1 MPEDRRKRAVTGM
14 SIGTATA
21 LRRSRRR
28 FYVYAFVFLIYFPST
43 CWTGV
48 AQKRRRVISFRPA
61 KRRKVLLSFNAIC
74 YTTKCEAT
82 VFPYRSDAWNNTE
95 TTGGGGVPVL
105 IYTLDEIRRIV
116 LPIAQKYRLPA
127 VYLFGSY
134 ARGAATE
141 DSDLDFLV
149 DTTGTEL
156 KSLFSLGSLYNDL
169 ADAFQR
175 PIDLITVSSLTQRTS
190 MPSEEQ
196 FRETVWKEK
205 ITLYDAA

>member
-21 LRRSRRR
+21 LRRSRHRL
-28 FYVYAFVFLIYFPST
+28 YVYAFVFLIYFPST

-48 AQKRRRVISFRPA
+48 AQKRRHVISFRPA

-74 YTTKCEAT
+74 YTTKCEAA
-82 VFPYRSDAWNNTE
+82 VFPYRSDTWNNTE

-134 ARGAATE
+134 ARGAAAEGASFRPWPEASRSGACGDDAGGFPSGQRGQTVN
-141 DSDLDFLV
+141 L
-149 DTTGTEL
+149 
-156 KSLFSLGSLYNDL
+156 L
-169 ADAFQR
+169 AM
-175 PIDLITVSSLTQRTS
+175 PTVVRIH
-190 MPSEEQ
+190 PPPP
-196 FRETVWKEK
+196 
-205 ITLYDAA
+205 